1 MKNLESASTTEFETV
16 ARRYLEEKEATVT
29 TATYDVYV
37 KNLEDFILPN
47 FDKAYDIEEI
57 STPEILALLEKKFQ
71 EKGYSKFVINRLIT
85 FVRSVVRF
93 HRKTT
98 KYENIASINKKNTFN
113 LLTKKEVKAIYKMA
127 VANAF
132 EHKYIGLL
140 LAMFTGMPISEIC
153 ALKWNDIDFEHKLI
167 CVSRDVN
174 RMPYPKGEKQ
184 GNKKTFV
191 EVKEKNARKVPIHN
205 ELEKILVKH
214 YDKSNNYC
222 YIISDS
228 KGIVEPRTLE
238 MFVKKTFDGS
248 FTIGDLRDWFFI
260 KSIQKGIPLQ
270 VLASITGVT
279 LTHIIKRYELFF
291 EVSEDDMKLQINK
304 LMVD

>member
-1 MKNLESASTTEFETV
+1 
-16 ARRYLEEKEATVT
+16 
-29 TATYDVYV
+29 
-37 KNLEDFILPN
+37 
-47 FDKAYDIEEI
+47 
-57 STPEILALLEKKFQ
+57 
-71 EKGYSKFVINRLIT
+71 
-85 FVRSVVRF
+85 
-93 HRKTT
+93 
-98 KYENIASINKKNTFN
+98 
-113 LLTKKEVKAIYKMA
+113 
-127 VANAF
+127 
-132 EHKYIGLL
+132 
-140 LAMFTGMPISEIC
+140 MPISEIC

-191 EVKEKNARKVPIHN
+191 EVKEKKARKVPIHN